1 MTATIGIG
9 KTETLPEAKKYIL
22 EMCAKFSLLSP
33 PSQSE
38 EIMSLIHHPTE
49 GNISAYQTCSRKYNI
64 IGSYTHSA

>member
-9 KTETLPEAKKYIL
+9 KTTTLFEAKKYIL

-49 GNISAYQTCSRKYNI
+49 GNISGLFSAFPNTP
-64 IGSYTHSA
+64 SY

>member
-9 KTETLPEAKKYIL
+9 KTETLPDAKKYIL

-38 EIMSLIHHPTE
+38 EIISLIHHPTE
-49 GNISAYQTCSRKYNI
+49 GNISAYQT
-64 IGSYTHSA
+64 